1 MSILEKILKRKA
13 KEHAEDIA
21 NQNYSFV
28 SRGNEIREQVKS
40 MGKEI
45 DELEKEIQFLRQQKN
60 KKTPMKTTKVHN
72 LYKEKI
78 KNRLSEIENKDNKI
92 SNEIKNAME
101 KYNKNLNIEVHKP
114 KKTLMKTTK
123 VHNPHKEKLDK
134 ITKEVEKAF
143 IKYTPKYI
151 EHDKSLKPK
160 NPTLN
165 KILELL
171 KKALTYNEHVK
182 LIQNAIKYVEKLN
195 K

>member
-1 MSILEKILKRKA
+1 MFKRARELIRKQTNPRNLSFNEEKKEAYFLAKKNFLEDPDNFRDPD
-13 KEHAEDIA
+13 ES
-21 NQNYSFV
+21 SFY
-28 SRGNEIREQVKS
+28 
-40 MGKEI
+40 
-45 DELEKEIQFLRQQKN
+45 DEFKP
-60 KKTPMKTTKVHN
+60 KKKLMKTTKVHN
-72 LYKEKI
+72 PYKEKL
-78 KNRLSEIENKDNKI
+78 KNRLSEIENNDNKI

-101 KYNKNLNIEVHKP
+101 KFNKKLNIEVHKP
-114 KKTLMKTTK
+114 KKNLMKTTK

-134 ITKEVEKAF
+134 ITKEVEEAF

-160 NPTLN
+160 NSILN

-171 KKALTYNEHVK
+171 RKALTYNEHVK

>member
-21 NQNYSFV
+21 NQNYSFA
-28 SRGNEIREQVKS
+28 SRGSEIREQVKS
-40 MGKEI
+40 I
-45 DELEKEIQFLRQQKN
+45 AEKMEEREKKMQLRRQNN

-72 LYKEKI
+72 PYKEKI
-78 KNRLSEIENKDNKI
+78 KNRLSEIENNDNKI

-101 KYNKNLNIEVHKP
+101 KYNKKLNIEVHKP

-160 NPTLN
+160 NPILN

-171 KKALTYNEHVK
+171 RKALTYNEHVK